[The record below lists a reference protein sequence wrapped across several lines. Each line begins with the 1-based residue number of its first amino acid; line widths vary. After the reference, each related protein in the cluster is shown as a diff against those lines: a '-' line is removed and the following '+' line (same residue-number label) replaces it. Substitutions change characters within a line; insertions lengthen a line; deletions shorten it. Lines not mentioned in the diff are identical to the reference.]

1 MIDVTRD
8 GCVAIL
14 RLDRPAKR
22 NALTPAMLRALT
34 GHLAT
39 SLSAHAIVLSGVG
52 DVFCA
57 GFDLALANDDPA
69 ELEALL
75 RALHDACRALR
86 DMPCPVVASAHGAAI
101 AGGCALLCACDF
113 VVTEP
118 TARLGYPAVRLGVSP
133 AVSAPHLSAAV
144 GPGAA
149 RARLLDTHLVDGRD
163 ALRLGLASECV
174 DTRAACEPRAIE
186 LAHALAAK
194 PPHALAYTK
203 RLMNELE
210 LAPHTPA
217 DAALHASLACV
228 GTAEQRALLAAALA
242 PKP

>member
-8 GCVAIL
+8 GRVAIL
-14 RLDRPAKR
+14 RLDRPSKR
-22 NALTPAMLRALT
+22 NALTPAMLRALG

-39 SLSAHAIVLSGVG
+39 STSAGAIVLSGVG

-57 GFDLALANDDPA
+57 GFDLALARDDA
-69 ELEALL
+69 GELEALL
-75 RALHDACRALR
+75 RTLDAACRALR

-101 AGGCALLCACDF
+101 AGGCALLCACDV

-118 TARLGYPAVRLGVSP
+118 GARIGYPAVRLGISP
-133 AVSAPHLSAAV
+133 AVSAPHLGA
-144 GPGAA
+144 GIGRGAA
-149 RARLLDTHLVDGRD
+149 RARLLDPALIDGRE
-163 ALRLGLASECV
+163 AARLGLAAECV

-203 RLMNELE
+203 RWLNELE
-210 LAPHTPA
+210 GAA
-217 DAALHASLACV
+217 DARALDASLSCV
-228 GTAEQRALLAAALA
+228 GTPEQQTLLAAAFA
-242 PKP
+242 PPTP